1 MSSPTIA
8 TDGSVTLTVTV
19 TNTGE
24 RPCRE
29 VVQLY
34 FRDPVAEVTRPLVE
48 LTDWALVDLE
58 PGQAREVTFDVQA
71 EQTAYA
77 GRDLTT
83 RVDEGE
89 IVLLTGP
96 DSARL
101 QSVSITV
108 RNDS

>member
-1 MSSPTIA
+1 MPSRAAASASHSSSA
-8 TDGSVTLTVTV
+8 
-19 TNTGE
+19 GE

-34 FRDPVAEVTRPLVE
+34 FRDPVAQVTRPLVE

-58 PGQAREVTFDVQA
+58 PGQAREVTFGVQA
-71 EQTAYA
+71 SRFAYA

-89 IVLLTGP
+89 IVLMTGP
-96 DSARL
+96 DAARL
-101 QSVSITV
+101 QSVSVTV
-108 RNDS
+108 TSPKASS

>member
-1 MSSPTIA
+1 MPSRAAASASRSSSA
-8 TDGSVTLTVTV
+8 
-19 TNTGE
+19 GE

-34 FRDPVAEVTRPLVE
+34 FRDPVAQVTRSLVE

-71 EQTAYA
+71 SRFAYA

-96 DSARL
+96 DAARL
-101 QSVSITV
+101 QSVSVTIT
-108 RNDS
+108 SPKASS

>member
-1 MSSPTIA
+1 MPSRAAASASHSSSA
-8 TDGSVTLTVTV
+8 
-19 TNTGE
+19 GE

-34 FRDPVAEVTRPLVE
+34 FRDPVAQVTRPLVE

-71 EQTAYA
+71 SRFAYA

-96 DSARL
+96 DAARL
-101 QSVSITV
+101 QYVSVTIT
-108 RNDS
+108 SPKASS